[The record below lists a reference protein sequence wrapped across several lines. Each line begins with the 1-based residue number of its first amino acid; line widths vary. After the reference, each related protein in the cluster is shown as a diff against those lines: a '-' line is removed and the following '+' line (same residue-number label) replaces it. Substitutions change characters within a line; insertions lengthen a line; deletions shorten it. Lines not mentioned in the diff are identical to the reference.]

1 MSIYHG
7 HVHHVHVHYV
17 HHVHV
22 YHVQKDGAEEEGI
35 FFAYGYGG
43 REQKEVLAHLKSDKK
58 NLFHFNVFLNFNLLN
73 GSAFAIFCGL
83 KIIKRKWN

>member
-1 MSIYHG
+1 MGDMWRSYFISMSTMSIYHG
-7 HVHHVHVHYV
+7 HV

-58 NLFHFNVFLNFNLLN
+58 KPFPF
-73 GSAFAIFCGL
+73 
-83 KIIKRKWN
+83 